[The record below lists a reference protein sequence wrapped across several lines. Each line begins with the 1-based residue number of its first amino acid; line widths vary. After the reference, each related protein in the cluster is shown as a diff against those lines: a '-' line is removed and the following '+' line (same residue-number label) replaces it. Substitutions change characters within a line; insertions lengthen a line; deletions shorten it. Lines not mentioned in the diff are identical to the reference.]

1 MTLNDN
7 AFSFKE
13 NLDNDDDQ
21 LKLPDDLFHK
31 FNHDRKSSN
40 DSDDM
45 VKYDN
50 DTRLISH
57 LTKIQYYRILN
68 LQIK

>member
-50 DTRLISH
+50 DTRFDFSPD
-57 LTKIQYYRILN
+57 KNSIL
-68 LQIK
+68 QDFESTD